1 MRLKTSTVI
10 RVALSIVLIAST
22 SVAAEAQGRG
32 GGGGR
37 RGRGGEGDQAAR
49 HEDDASKPWT
59 DRFEDMASTKE
70 VLKDVKVDKA
80 AKDSINRIE
89 KTYKDHFHSYAN
101 AAKRVFDDAHAQSEP
116 PNYAQL
122 DTLVQYGHD
131 LQDREYADVRQLLA
145 PDQRATFD
153 ANIAR
158 RRTEE
163 SGSAAA
169 RSQESVGGSGS
180 RARAPRAAARTRG
193 SGSPATSSPG

>member
-1 MRLKTSTVI
+1 MRFINSTVI
-10 RVALSIVLIAST
+10 RVALGIVLIAAT
-22 SVAAEAQGRG
+22 SVAAEAQSRG

-59 DRFEDMASTKE
+59 ERFDDMASTKE
-70 VLKDVKVDKA
+70 VLKDVKVEKA
-80 AKDSINRIE
+80 AKDSIKRIE
-89 KTYKDHFHSYAN
+89 RTYKDHFHSYAN
-101 AAKRVFDDAHAQSEP
+101 AAKRVFDDAHAQSQA
-116 PNYAQL
+116 PNFAQL

-131 LQDREYADVRQLLA
+131 LQDREYAEVRQLLA

-163 SGSAAA
+163 EQAAA
-169 RSQESVGGSGS
+169 EHRHPSD
-180 RARAPRAAARTRG
+180 
-193 SGSPATSSPG
+193 